1 MKDYKPKDSSIKIT
15 QNSNQESEVLSKGFK
30 YLTPIDKPVPGDWL
44 TIEEEFVL
52 FLIMNMPVLTTDFT
66 AIPSATL
73 NDGYMHLLYIKKGI
87 SKLELLKLFS
97 DTESGNHVSSPFVEH
112 VKIKAF
118 RLEPLSVDSYANEP
132 GHFMIDGE
140 LIPSGVIQGEI
151 RPSMANVL
159 AVPK

>member
-1 MKDYKPKDSSIKIT
+1 MKDYQPKDSSIKIT
-15 QNSNQESEVLSKGFK
+15 QNSERDGQVLSKGFK

-73 NDGYMHLLYIKKGI
+73 NDGFMHLLYIKKGI

-97 DTESGNHVSSPFVEH
+97 DTESGNHVSSPYVEH

-118 RLEPLSVDSYANEP
+118 RLEPLPMESSSNQS

-140 LIPSGVIQGEI
+140 PIPSGVIQGEI

-159 AVPK
+159 AVHK